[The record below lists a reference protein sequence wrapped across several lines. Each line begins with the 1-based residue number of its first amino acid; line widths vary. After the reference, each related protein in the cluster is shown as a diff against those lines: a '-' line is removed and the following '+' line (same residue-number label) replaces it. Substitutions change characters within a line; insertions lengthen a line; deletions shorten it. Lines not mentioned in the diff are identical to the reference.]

1 MSSPFET
8 AVAFVFV
15 LVGLSHVLHGRRWA
29 SFFEPIFE
37 NEGGPFL
44 IAILTLP
51 LGLAIVA
58 THNVWS
64 WDCGILFTLYGW
76 CALIKGTLYLIVPQ
90 VPFKVATK
98 RIRTPRH
105 FAYAGIV
112 LMVWGA
118 AIGYDALL

>member
-1 MSSPFET
+1 MSNPLEVAT
-8 AVAFVFV
+8 AFAFMVA
-15 LVGLSHVLHGRRWA
+15 GASHVLHGRRWA

-64 WDCGILFTLYGW
+64 WDFGVFFTLYGW
-76 CALIKGTLYLIVPQ
+76 CALIKGTLYLLAPQ
-90 VPFKVATK
+90 VPLKIATK

-112 LMVWGA
+112 LIVWGA
-118 AIGYDALL
+118 AIGYDAFL